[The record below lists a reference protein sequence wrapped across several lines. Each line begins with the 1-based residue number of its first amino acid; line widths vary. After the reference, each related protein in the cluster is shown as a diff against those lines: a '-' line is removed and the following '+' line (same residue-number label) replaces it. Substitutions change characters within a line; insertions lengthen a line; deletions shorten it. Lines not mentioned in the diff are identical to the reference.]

1 MDTAKRRFEGKVAL
15 VTGGNSGL
23 GRAAAVAFAA
33 EGAKVVIAARRQ
45 REGDETVE
53 AVRQAGGEAVFVRT
67 DVSQANQVE
76 AMVARTIEA
85 YGHLDYACNN
95 AAIEGVEA
103 LTADYTEAEWDLV
116 LDINLKGV
124 WLCMKYQIPEVLR
137 AGGGAIVNV
146 ASGNGLVGAS
156 KFPAYVASKHGVV
169 GLTKAAALDYAQRGI
184 RINALCTSSV
194 LTPMHD
200 RLFGSEPD
208 VLAHVADLHPCGWL
222 STPEQTA
229 RAILWLCSD
238 AASYMTGHP
247 LVLDGGWL
255 AR

>member
-1 MDTAKRRFEGKVAL
+1 MMKRRFDGKVAL

-23 GRAAAVAFAA
+23 GRAAAFAFAA

-67 DVSQANQVE
+67 DVSQADQVE

-85 YGHLDYACNN
+85 YGRLDYACNN
-95 AAIEGVEA
+95 AAIEGPPA

-124 WLCMKYQIPEVLR
+124 WLCMKYQVPELLR
-137 AGGGAIVNV
+137 SGGGAIVNV
-146 ASGNGLVGAS
+146 ASGNGLIGGS
-156 KFPAYVASKHGVV
+156 KCPAYVASKHGVV
-169 GLTKAAALDYAQRGI
+169 GLTKAAALDYAQQGI

-200 RLFGSEPD
+200 RIFGTEPE
-208 VLAHVADLHPCGWL
+208 VLARVADLHPCGWL
-222 STPEQTA
+222 STPEDTA
-229 RAILWLCSD
+229 RAILWLCSEK
-238 AASYMTGHP
+238 ASYMTGHP